1 MQIDF
6 NELKKED
13 CRTVARRLGMEINRQ
28 DKARCFL
35 HVGDKNPSLQVYADG
50 WKCFGCGE
58 HGDAVDLVARYRG
71 ISNIEAAEWMK
82 QEFDIQGPPK
92 KQDYGQV
99 EREHI
104 YPGGQIKK
112 AVYRRADGSKY
123 ACWFHMEGGAWE
135 KGRGKSA
142 PLLYPS
148 SDNLATHIFLV
159 EGEKD
164 VDTWGRMGKS
174 AVSLPDGA
182 NSKWSAEYTPLF
194 SGKHVYIIQD
204 NDTPGKEYAQRLA
217 AALKPIA
224 AEVKILD
231 LTKVWPEL
239 PEKGDTTDLIEYMGD
254 KAGTLAILSLAQ
266 NEEVWEPG
274 AYSSSTMKNQEARN
288 GRAYN
293 EEHRL
298 TLEAT
303 RQALDDLGI
312 SVRYNQ
318 LLKITEVTGLPE
330 VYSKENAANVLPAYL
345 MDYLRSCKYKGVSR
359 QAIDDYLVCISD
371 WNRYNPVKE
380 YLLKDTWDKI
390 SRFPEVYRILGVTNP
405 KYKTY
410 IRKWFIQCV
419 ALALNDEQK
428 PVGADGILVLQGEQG
443 LAKTSFFRI
452 MSPFPQWFVEGAVLD
467 VNSKD
472 SVMTALSGWITELGE
487 LDSTLKK
494 EQSSIKAFVT
504 RAQDKIRYPYA
515 RTDTI
520 SPRRTSFC
528 GTVNPADYLKD
539 DTGNRR
545 YWTIHIT
552 NIDKKALFSLD
563 RHFVAQLWR
572 ETYQMYLA
580 DKEGFRLTDE
590 EMRELQAD
598 NREFEQRLQYELEIS
613 ALLDYNM
620 PVSQWE
626 WWSAAEFAEIINA
639 DARKVGKALAKI
651 IEDNPPGANTKDQ
664 RFLHGTPQY
673 LLPKHHVTAQIFNFG
688 HGR

>member
-1 MQIDF
+1 MILAIDF

-13 CRTVARRLGMEINRQ
+13 CRTVARRLGLELNRQ
-28 DKARCFL
+28 NKARCFL
-35 HVGDKNPSLQVYADG
+35 HAGDKNPSLQVYADG

-58 HGDAVDLVARYRG
+58 HGDSVDLVSKYLG
-71 ISNIEAAEWMK
+71 ISNAEAVKWMK
-82 QEFDIQGPPK
+82 REFNMQEPPK

-104 YPGGQIKK
+104 YPDGQIKK
-112 AVYRRADGSKY
+112 VMYRRADGSKY
-123 ACWFHMEGGAWE
+123 GIWFHVEGSTWK

-142 PLLYPS
+142 PPLYPS
-148 SDNLATHIFLV
+148 TDHLAEHLFLV

-164 VDTWGRMGKS
+164 VDTWRRLGKS
-174 AVSLPDGA
+174 AISLPNGA
-182 NSKWSAEYTPLF
+182 NSKWREEYAPSF

-204 NDTPGKEYAQRLA
+204 NDTPGKEYAQCMA
-217 AALKPIA
+217 STLKPIA
-224 AEVKILD
+224 AEVKVLD
-231 LTKVWPEL
+231 LTKAWPEL

-254 KAGTLAILSLAQ
+254 EAGTLAVLRLAQ
-266 NEEVWEPG
+266 DGEAWEQGPLG
-274 AYSSSTMKNQEARN
+274 SSVMENQEASQS
-288 GRAYN
+288 YN
-293 EEHRL
+293 EDRRL

-359 QAIDDYLVCISD
+359 QTIDDYLVCISD

-390 SRFPEVYRILGVTNP
+390 SRFPEVYRILGVTSP

-410 IRKWFIQCV
+410 IRKWFIQCIS
-419 ALALNDEQK
+419 LALNDEQN

-467 VNSKD
+467 INSKD

-545 YWTIHIT
+545 YWTIHVE

-563 RHFVAQLWR
+563 RHFVAQLWY

-580 DKEGFRLTDE
+580 DKEGFRLTDK
-590 EMRELQAD
+590 EMAELQVD
-598 NREFEQRLQYELEIS
+598 NREFEQSLQYEMEIS
-613 ALLDYNM
+613 AMLDYSI
-620 PVSQWE
+620 PASQWE
-626 WWSAAEFAEIINA
+626 WWSAAEFAAIINA

-651 IEDNPPGANTKDQ
+651 VRDSPPGDGRNA
-664 RFLHGTPQY
+664 RRALHGAPQY
-673 LLPKHHVTAQIFNFG
+673 LLPKHHVQAQIFNFG
-688 HGR
+688 RG

>member
-1 MQIDF
+1 MPIDF
-6 NELKKED
+6 NELKRED
-13 CRTVARRLGMEINRQ
+13 CRTVARRLGLELNRQ
-28 DKARCFL
+28 DKVRCFL
-35 HVGDKNPSLQVYADG
+35 HAGDKNPSLKVYANG
-50 WKCFGCGE
+50 WKCFGCDE
-58 HGDAVDLVARYRG
+58 HGDAVDLISKYLG
-71 ISNIEAAEWMK
+71 ISNIEAVEWMK
-82 QEFDIQGPPK
+82 KEFNIQEPPR
-92 KQDYGQV
+92 KQDYGQA

-104 YPGGQIKK
+104 YPGGQVKK
-112 AVYRRADGSKY
+112 VVYRRADGSKY
-123 ACWFHMEGGAWE
+123 AYWFHLEGNTWT
-135 KGRGKSA
+135 KGRGNSTA
-142 PLLYPS
+142 LLYPS
-148 SDNLATHIFLV
+148 TDNLAAHIFLV

-164 VDTWGRMGKS
+164 VDTWRRLGKS
-174 AVSLPDGA
+174 AISLPDGKD
-182 NSKWSAEYTPLF
+182 SKWREEYAHVF

-204 NDTPGKEYAQRLA
+204 NDTPGKKYAQRMA
-217 AALKPIA
+217 STLKPIVA
-224 AEVKILD
+224 AVKVLD
-231 LTKVWPEL
+231 LTKVWAGL
-239 PEKGDTTDLIEYMGD
+239 PEKGDTTDLIEYMGEE
-254 KAGTLAILSLAQ
+254 AGTLAILKLAQ
-266 NEEVWEPG
+266 NEEVWEQG
-274 AYSSSTMKNQEARN
+274 GFSSPTMNPQEARN

-293 EEHRL
+293 EDHRL

-380 YLLKDTWDKI
+380 YLLKDVWDKI
-390 SRFPEVYRILGVTNP
+390 SRFPEVYRILGVSNP

-428 PVGADGILVLQGEQG
+428 PVGADGVLVLQGEQG

-472 SVMTALSGWITELGE
+472 SIMTALSGWITELGE

-515 RTDTI
+515 RTDAI

-545 YWTIHIT
+545 YWTIHVT

-563 RHFVAQLWR
+563 RNFVAQLWR

-590 EMRELQAD
+590 EMRELQVD
-598 NREFEQRLQYELEIS
+598 NREFEQSLQYEMEIS
-613 ALLDYNM
+613 ALLDYSM

-626 WWSAAEFAEIINA
+626 WWSAAEFAAIINA

-651 IEDNPPGANTKDQ
+651 VRDNPPGANTKEQ

-673 LLPKHHVTAQIFNFG
+673 LLPKRHLTAQIFNFG
-688 HGR
+688 RG

>member
-1 MQIDF
+1 MAIDF

-13 CRTVARRLGMEINRQ
+13 CRTVARRLGLELNRQ
-28 DKARCFL
+28 NKARCFL
-35 HVGDKNPSLQVYADG
+35 HAGDKNPSLQVYADG

-58 HGDAVDLVARYRG
+58 HGDSVDLVSKYLG
-71 ISNIEAAEWMK
+71 ISNAEAVKWMK
-82 QEFDIQGPPK
+82 QEFNMQEPPK
-92 KQDYGQV
+92 KQDYGQA

-112 AVYRRADGSKY
+112 AMYRRADGSKY
-123 ACWFHMEGGAWE
+123 GTWFHVEGSTWK

-142 PLLYPS
+142 PPLYPS
-148 SDNLATHIFLV
+148 TDHLAEHLFLV

-164 VDTWGRMGKS
+164 VDTWRRLGKS

-182 NSKWSAEYTPLF
+182 NSKWREEYAPSF

-204 NDTPGKEYAQRLA
+204 NDTPGKEYAQRMASTLQS
-217 AALKPIA
+217 IA
-224 AEVKILD
+224 AEVKVLD
-231 LTKVWPEL
+231 LAKAWPEL

-254 KAGTLAILSLAQ
+254 EAGTLAVLRLAQ
-266 NEEVWEPG
+266 DGDVWEPETKG
-274 AYSSSTMKNQEARN
+274 RN
-288 GRAYN
+288 AKVAAGGDN
-293 EEHRL
+293 EDRRL

-390 SRFPEVYRILGVTNP
+390 SRFPEVYRILGVTSP

-410 IRKWFIQCV
+410 IRKWFIQCI
-419 ALALNDEQK
+419 ALALNDEQD

-545 YWTIHIT
+545 YWTIHVE
-552 NIDKKALFSLD
+552 NIDKKALFSLE
-563 RHFVAQLWR
+563 RHFVAQLWC

-580 DKEGFRLTDE
+580 DKEGFRLTDK
-590 EMRELQAD
+590 EMAELQVD
-598 NREFEQRLQYELEIS
+598 NREFEQSLQYEMEIS
-613 ALLDYNM
+613 ALLDYSM
-620 PVSQWE
+620 PVNQWE
-626 WWSAAEFAEIINA
+626 WWSAAEFAAIINA
-639 DARKVGKALAKI
+639 DARKIGKALAKI
-651 IEDNPPGANTKDQ
+651 VRDNSPGDGVKDQ
-664 RFLHGTPQY
+664 RILHGTKEY
-673 LLPKHHVTAQIFNFG
+673 LIPKHHVTAQIFNFG
-688 HGR
+688 QGR

>member
-1 MQIDF
+1 VILAIDF

-13 CRTVARRLGMEINRQ
+13 CRTVARRLGLELNRQ
-28 DKARCFL
+28 NKARCFL
-35 HVGDKNPSLQVYADG
+35 HAGDKNPSLQVYADG

-58 HGDAVDLVARYRG
+58 HGDSVDLVSKYLG
-71 ISNIEAAEWMK
+71 ISNAEAVKWMK
-82 QEFDIQGPPK
+82 REFNMQEPPK

-104 YPGGQIKK
+104 YPDGQIKK
-112 AVYRRADGSKY
+112 VMYRRADGSKY
-123 ACWFHMEGGAWE
+123 GIWFHVEGSTWK

-142 PLLYPS
+142 PPLYPS
-148 SDNLATHIFLV
+148 TDHLAEHLFLV

-164 VDTWGRMGKS
+164 VDTWRRLGKS
-174 AVSLPDGA
+174 AISLPNGA
-182 NSKWSAEYTPLF
+182 NSKWREEYAPSF

-204 NDTPGKEYAQRLA
+204 NDTPGKEYAQCMA
-217 AALKPIA
+217 STLKPIA
-224 AEVKILD
+224 AEVKVLD
-231 LTKVWPEL
+231 LTKAWPEL

-254 KAGTLAILSLAQ
+254 EAGTLAVLRLAQ
-266 NEEVWEPG
+266 DGEAWEQGPLG
-274 AYSSSTMKNQEARN
+274 SSVMENQEASQS
-288 GRAYN
+288 YN
-293 EEHRL
+293 EDRRL

-359 QAIDDYLVCISD
+359 QTIDDYLVCISD

-390 SRFPEVYRILGVTNP
+390 SRFPEVYRILGVTSP

-410 IRKWFIQCV
+410 IRKWFIQCI
-419 ALALNDEQK
+419 ALALNDEQN

-467 VNSKD
+467 INSKD

-545 YWTIHIT
+545 YWTIHVE

-563 RHFVAQLWR
+563 RHFVAQLWY

-580 DKEGFRLTDE
+580 DKEGFRLTDK
-590 EMRELQAD
+590 EMAELQVD
-598 NREFEQRLQYELEIS
+598 NREFEQSLQYEMEIS
-613 ALLDYNM
+613 AMLDYSI
-620 PVSQWE
+620 PASQWE
-626 WWSAAEFAEIINA
+626 WWSAAEFAAIINA

-651 IEDNPPGANTKDQ
+651 VRDSPPGDGRNA
-664 RFLHGTPQY
+664 RRALHGAPQY
-673 LLPKHHVTAQIFNFG
+673 LLPKHHVQAQIFNFG
-688 HGR
+688 RG

>member
-13 CRTVARRLGMEINRQ
+13 CRTVARRLGLEINRQ

-204 NDTPGKEYAQRLA
+204 NDTPGKEYAQRMA

-224 AEVKILD
+224 AEIKILD
-231 LTKVWPEL
+231 LTKAWPEL
-239 PEKGDTTDLIEYMGD
+239 PEKGDTTDLIEYMGG
-254 KAGTLAILSLAQ
+254 KAGTLAILGLAQ

-318 LLKITEVTGLPE
+318 LLKITEVIGLPE

-390 SRFPEVYRILGVTNP
+390 SRFPEVYRILGVANP

-494 EQSSIKAFVT
+494 EQSSIKAFIT

-515 RTDTI
+515 RTDT
-520 SPRRTSFC
+520 
-528 GTVNPADYLKD
+528 
-539 DTGNRR
+539 
-545 YWTIHIT
+545 
-552 NIDKKALFSLD
+552 D
-563 RHFVAQLWR
+563 RKS
-572 ETYQMYLA
+572 T
-580 DKEGFRLTDE
+580 RL
-590 EMRELQAD
+590 
-598 NREFEQRLQYELEIS
+598 NS
-613 ALLDYNM
+613 
-620 PVSQWE
+620 S
-626 WWSAAEFAEIINA
+626 
-639 DARKVGKALAKI
+639 
-651 IEDNPPGANTKDQ
+651 
-664 RFLHGTPQY
+664 H
-673 LLPKHHVTAQIFNFG
+673 
-688 HGR
+688 

>member
-1 MQIDF
+1 MAIDF

-13 CRTVARRLGMEINRQ
+13 CRTVARRLGLELNRQ
-28 DKARCFL
+28 NKARCFL
-35 HVGDKNPSLQVYADG
+35 HAGDKNPSLQVYADG

-58 HGDAVDLVARYRG
+58 HGDSVDLVSKYLG
-71 ISNIEAAEWMK
+71 ISNAEAVKWMK
-82 QEFDIQGPPK
+82 REFNMQEPPK

-104 YPGGQIKK
+104 YPDGQIKK
-112 AVYRRADGSKY
+112 VMYRRADGSKY
-123 ACWFHMEGGAWE
+123 GIWFHVEGSTWK

-142 PLLYPS
+142 PPLYPS
-148 SDNLATHIFLV
+148 TDHLAEHLFLV

-164 VDTWGRMGKS
+164 VDTWRRLGKS
-174 AVSLPDGA
+174 AISLPNGA
-182 NSKWSAEYTPLF
+182 NSKWREEYAPSF

-204 NDTPGKEYAQRLA
+204 NDTPGKEYAQRMA
-217 AALKPIA
+217 STLKPIA
-224 AEVKILD
+224 AEVKVLD
-231 LTKVWPEL
+231 LTKAWPEL

-254 KAGTLAILSLAQ
+254 EAGTLAVLRLAQ
-266 NEEVWEPG
+266 DGEAWEQGPLG
-274 AYSSSTMKNQEARN
+274 SSVMENQEASQS
-288 GRAYN
+288 YN
-293 EEHRL
+293 EDRRL

-303 RQALDDLGI
+303 RQSLDDLGI

-359 QAIDDYLVCISD
+359 QTIDDYLVCISD

-390 SRFPEVYRILGVTNP
+390 SRFPEVYRILGVTSP

-410 IRKWFIQCV
+410 IRKWFIQCI
-419 ALALNDEQK
+419 ALALNDEQN

-545 YWTIHIT
+545 YWTIHVE

-563 RHFVAQLWR
+563 RHFVAQLWY

-580 DKEGFRLTDE
+580 DKEGFRLTDK
-590 EMRELQAD
+590 EMAELQVD
-598 NREFEQRLQYELEIS
+598 NREFEQSLQYEMEIS
-613 ALLDYNM
+613 AMLDYSI
-620 PVSQWE
+620 PASQWE
-626 WWSAAEFAEIINA
+626 WWSAAEFAAIINA

-651 IEDNPPGANTKDQ
+651 VKDNPPGDGRNARRISAGAQ
-664 RFLHGTPQY
+664 QY

-688 HGR
+688 RVR